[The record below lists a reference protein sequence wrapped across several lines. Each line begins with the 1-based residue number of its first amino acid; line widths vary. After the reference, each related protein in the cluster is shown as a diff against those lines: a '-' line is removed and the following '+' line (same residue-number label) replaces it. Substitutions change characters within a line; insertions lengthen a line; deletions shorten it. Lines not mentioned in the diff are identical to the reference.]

1 MTYICK
7 YFSKTEDQC
16 SQAKKQAA
24 KEAFE
29 NSMHHHD
36 TGKKIAILYLT
47 LVQETVHHILPKLN
61 LKRIFPTVYFVNTN
75 LPEERFRVI
84 TIWKRTEQATRRPP
98 RYFQEIQYWSLY
110 KKTKCNVLQWKIKR
124 INWLLLCRIL
134 SLLQT

>member
-7 YFSKTEDQC
+7 YFSKTEDHC

-29 NSMHHHD
+29 KNMHHHD
-36 TGKKIAILYLT
+36 TGKKIARLYLT
-47 LVQETVHHILPKLN
+47 SVQETVHHILPKLN

-84 TIWKRTEQATRRPP
+84 TFWKRTEQATRRPP

-110 KKTKCNVLQWKIKR
+110 KKTKCNVLQWKVKC

>member
-36 TGKKIAILYLT
+36 TGKKIAILYST
-47 LVQETVHHILPKLN
+47 SVQETVHHILN
-61 LKRIFPTVYFVNTN
+61 LKGIFPTVYFVNTN

-84 TIWKRTEQATRRPP
+84 T
-98 RYFQEIQYWSLY
+98 F
-110 KKTKCNVLQWKIKR
+110 
-124 INWLLLCRIL
+124 
-134 SLLQT
+134 

>member
-7 YFSKTEDQC
+7 YFSKTADQC

-24 KEAFE
+24 KD
-29 NSMHHHD
+29 NMHHHD
-36 TGKKIAILYLT
+36 TGKKIARLYLT
-47 LVQETVHHILPKLN
+47 SVQETVHHILPKLN

-84 TIWKRTEQATRRPP
+84 TFWKRTEQATRRPP

-110 KKTKCNVLQWKIKR
+110 KKTKCNVLQWKVKC

>member
-7 YFSKTEDQC
+7 YFSKTEDHC

-29 NSMHHHD
+29 KNMHHHD
-36 TGKKIAILYLT
+36 TGKKIARLYLT
-47 LVQETVHHILPKLN
+47 SVQETVHHILPKLN

-84 TIWKRTEQATRRPP
+84 TFWKRTEQGTTRPP
-98 RYFQEIQYWSLY
+98 RYFQGIQYWSLY
-110 KKTKCNVLQWKIKR
+110 KKTKCNVLQWKVKC
-124 INWLLLCRIL
+124 INWLMLCRIL
-134 SLLQT
+134 SILQT